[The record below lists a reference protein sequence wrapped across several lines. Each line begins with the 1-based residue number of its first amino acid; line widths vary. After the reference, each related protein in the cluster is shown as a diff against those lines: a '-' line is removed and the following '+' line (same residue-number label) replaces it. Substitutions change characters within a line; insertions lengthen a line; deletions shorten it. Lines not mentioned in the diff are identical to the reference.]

1 MPVEQTDR
9 KANEDE
15 KTPKFPQS
23 ENEQPRS
30 KHSTE
35 GQDHRGHEQ
44 DRTAGE
50 KDHRRRTDAGE
61 ARKHA
66 R

>member
-1 MPVEQTDR
+1 MPVEPTDR
-9 KANEDE
+9 KAWDD
-15 KTPKFPQS
+15 KQTPKFPEDEGAQPQS
-23 ENEQPRS
+23 KSSAQ
-30 KHSTE
+30 

>member
-9 KANEDE
+9 KAWDAE
-15 KTPKFPQS
+15 KTPKFPESETDQPQS
-23 ENEQPRS
+23 KSSAQG
-30 KHSTE
+30 K
-35 GQDHRGHEQ
+35 DHRGHEQ
-44 DRTAGE
+44 DGTAGE
-50 KDHRRRTDAGE
+50 KDHRRRVDAGE

>member
-9 KANEDE
+9 QAWEGKE
-15 KTPKFPQS
+15 TPKFRKDEHAQPQS
-23 ENEQPRS
+23 KNSAQ
-30 KHSTE
+30 

-50 KDHRRRTDAGE
+50 KDHRRRIDAGE

>member
-9 KANEDE
+9 KAWDPS
-15 KTPKFPQS
+15 KTPKFPEDEHAQPQS
-23 ENEQPRS
+23 KGSDQG
-30 KHSTE
+30 K
-35 GQDHRGHEQ
+35 DHRGHEQ

-50 KDHRRRTDAGE
+50 KDHRRRVDVGE

>member
-9 KANEDE
+9 TASEGE
-15 KTPKFPQS
+15 ATPKFP
-23 ENEQPRS
+23 EDEHAQPRS
-30 KHSTE
+30 KHSTQ

-50 KDHRRRTDAGE
+50 KDHRRRVDAGE

>member
-9 KANEDE
+9 KASEGE
-15 KTPKFPQS
+15 KTPKFPEDETAQPQS
-23 ENEQPRS
+23 KNSAQGR
-30 KHSTE
+30 
-35 GQDHRGHEQ
+35 DHRGHEQ

-50 KDHRRRTDAGE
+50 KDHRRRIDAGD

>member
-9 KANEDE
+9 KAWDDE
-15 KTPKFPQS
+15 KTPKFPEEES
-23 ENEQPRS
+23 AQPRS

-35 GQDHRGHEQ
+35 GTDHRGHEQ

-50 KDHRRRTDAGE
+50 KDHRRRVDAGE

>member
-9 KANEDE
+9 KAWDPD
-15 KTPKFPQS
+15 KTPKFSDDEHAQPQ
-23 ENEQPRS
+23 S
-30 KHSTE
+30 KHSDQ
-35 GQDHRGHEQ
+35 GKDHRGHEQ

>member
-9 KANEDE
+9 KANGDE
-15 KTPKFPQS
+15 KTPTFP
-23 ENEQPRS
+23 EEKAAQPKS
-30 KHSTE
+30 KSAQ
-35 GQDHRGHEQ
+35 GIDHRGHEQ
-44 DRTAGE
+44 DDNAGA
-50 KDHRRRTDAGE
+50 KDHRRRVDAGE